1 VLPEKGSKEQLDT
14 GRKEITMNKNTN
26 ELTVTYFPYTFLD
39 ENDLKRLILYFDK
52 IRLLQVFPD
61 SDPRLPDF
69 LHALQMVQFYSPIS
83 DPVLLETV
91 GRARKTYDQMGR
103 VHRDVGVLHLLQT
116 FALQEDFEDSRTGL
130 VASIRK
136 AHPRLSEEELALVN
150 DAVFILFAHQLD
162 QEHAELDLQLERI
175 RGLEAKFH
183 EEVGIGTDEEAEIS
197 GATSVLL
204 QESDPPRT
212 QYIFQRLRA
221 WTRLNCL
228 QEKMVSSPGL
238 TTRPEVL
245 SEIAERL
252 PPQFTALTGEPL
264 TKEPEQ
270 HLLAIL
276 PDPQCLS
283 LEEVLEF
290 RQSLSHESVLDNWR
304 QSLTVAFDQLQGEP
318 LQGEIRQEIRQS
330 LQEQARGFQKLWPT
344 SAKPSQYLR
353 LECLCYANMD
363 PEMAFCLA
371 SGLELEPG
379 KINAPGGTNGLTL
392 LIYPSE
398 L

>member
-1 VLPEKGSKEQLDT
+1 
-14 GRKEITMNKNTN
+14 MNKNTN

-39 ENDLKRLILYFDK
+39 DNDLKRLIPYFDK

-61 SDPRLPDF
+61 SDPRLPD
-69 LHALQMVQFYSPIS
+69 LLQTSQMVQHYSPIS
-83 DPVLLETV
+83 DPLLLETV
-91 GRARKTYDQMGR
+91 RRAWKTYDQMGR

-116 FALQEDFEDSRTGL
+116 LSLQEDFEDSRTGL

-150 DAVFILFAHQLD
+150 DAVFILLADQLD
-162 QEHAELDLQLERI
+162 QEHAELDFQLDRI

-183 EEVGIGTDEEAEIS
+183 EEVGIGTEEEAEIS
-197 GATSVLL
+197 GSTSVLL

-228 QEKMVSSPGL
+228 QEKMVSFPGL
-238 TTRPEVL
+238 TTCPEVL

-252 PPQFTALTGEPL
+252 PSQFAALTGEPL

-276 PDPQCLS
+276 PDPQSLS
-283 LEEVLEF
+283 LAEVLEF
-290 RQSLSHESVLDNWR
+290 RQLLSRESALDNWR
-304 QSLTVAFDQLQGEP
+304 QSLTSAFDQLKGEP
-318 LQGEIRQEIRQS
+318 LHGQISQEIRQS
-330 LQEQARGFQKLWPT
+330 LQEQAHGFQQLWPT
-344 SAKPSQYLR
+344 SGKPSHHLR
-353 LECLCYANMD
+353 LEYLCYPNME
-363 PEMAFCLA
+363 PEVAFSLA
-371 SGLELEPG
+371 SGLEMESG
-379 KINAPGGTNGLTL
+379 KIYAPRGTNGITL
-392 LIYPSE
+392 LLYPSD

>member
-1 VLPEKGSKEQLDT
+1 
-14 GRKEITMNKNTN
+14 MNKNTN
-26 ELTVTYFPYTFLD
+26 ELTITYFPYTFMD
-39 ENDLKRLILYFDK
+39 EKDLKRLIPYFDK

-61 SDPRLPDF
+61 SDPRLPDL
-69 LHALQMVQFYSPIS
+69 LHTSQMVQPYCPIS

-91 GRARKTYDQMGR
+91 SRARKTYDQMGR

-136 AHPRLSEEELALVN
+136 AHPRLSEGELALVN
-150 DAVFILFAHQLD
+150 DAVFILLADQLD
-162 QEHAELDLQLERI
+162 QEHAELDLDLERI

-197 GATSVLL
+197 GTTSVLL
-204 QESDPPRT
+204 PESDPPRS

-228 QEKMVSSPGL
+228 QEKMVSSPSL
-238 TTRPEVL
+238 TTSPEVS

-252 PPQFTALTGEPL
+252 PPQFAALTGEPL

-270 HLLAIL
+270 HLLSIL
-276 PDPQCLS
+276 PDPQSLS
-283 LEEVLEF
+283 LAEVLEF
-290 RQSLSHESVLDNWR
+290 RQLLSRESALDNWR
-304 QSLTVAFDQLQGEP
+304 ESLTAAFNQLKREP
-318 LQGEIRQEIRQS
+318 LQGEIRPEIRQS
-330 LQEQARGFQKLWPT
+330 LQEQAHGFQQLWPT
-344 SAKPSQYLR
+344 SEKPSHCLR
-353 LECLCYANMD
+353 LECLCYPNME
-363 PEMAFCLA
+363 PEVAFSLA
-371 SGLELEPG
+371 SGLELPPG
-379 KINAPGGTNGLTL
+379 KIYAPAGTNGITL
-392 LIYPSE
+392 LFYPSE